1 MKPQRNAER
10 ENEMNDFGSNDIIA
24 YQAKKLAEMER
35 QINTLRQLNADLMKE
50 NEMLSD
56 ALNRALGSRDRV
68 FVPRKYKMVEYIVEN
83 TIDDDYI
90 IIKK

>member
-1 MKPQRNAER
+1 
-10 ENEMNDFGSNDIIA
+10 MNNISKSDIIT

-35 QINTLRQLNADLMKE
+35 QLNTLRQLNADLMKE
-50 NEMLSD
+50 NEILSD
-56 ALNRALGSRDRV
+56 ALNRALGNRDRV
-68 FVPRKYKMVEYIVEN
+68 FVPRKYKVVEYTVES